1 MYTFDLEKNKNNIYY
16 WFYELGIH
24 NYVNEKN
31 LTDFQKKIIIKSI
44 NSVDLSNYC
53 NGWLGIH
60 VNGNAWFFMK
70 NGFPIEY
77 VEEKNGILARRILNN
92 NLKEKYI
99 DNKYEKIF

>member
-1 MYTFDLEKNKNNIYY
+1 MNTFDLEKNKNNMYY

-31 LTDFQKKIIIKSI
+31 LTDIQKNIIAESI
-44 NSVDLSNYC
+44 SGIDLTNYV

-60 VNGNAWFFMK
+60 VNGNAWVFMK

-92 NLKEKYI
+92 KLKEKYI
-99 DNKYEKIF
+99 DNKHETVF